1 MISLY
6 LLLREIYCSLSIEK
20 SQTDN
25 AHENQTTDYQIKNV
39 HQSLIL

>member
-25 AHENQTTDYQIKNV
+25 AHEKSD
-39 HQSLIL
+39 H